1 MQKTNQKEFR
11 VEKAIRK
18 KLANYISNG
27 KVKIINLTVGLIKKV
42 QYRYIFNKTSQYFPK
57 LFQSGNVKTELDLS
71 NYAQKLI

>member
-42 QYRYIFNKTSQYFPK
+42 QYRYIFNKTSQYFLK
-57 LFQSGNVKTELDLS
+57 LFESGNIKTELDLS

>member
-27 KVKIINLTVGLIKKV
+27 KVKITNLTVGLIKKV
-42 QYRYIFNKTSQYFPK
+42 
-57 LFQSGNVKTELDLS
+57 
-71 NYAQKLI
+71 